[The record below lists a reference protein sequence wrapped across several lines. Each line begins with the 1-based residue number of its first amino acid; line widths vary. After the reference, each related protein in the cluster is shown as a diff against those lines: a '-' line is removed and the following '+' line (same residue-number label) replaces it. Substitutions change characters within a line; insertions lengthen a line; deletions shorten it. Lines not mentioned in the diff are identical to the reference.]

1 MLKMGLVNSSTF
13 TIPNPNDIKNLGLRE
28 GIYEGRNG
36 DRYSSIL
43 FMVRSEGLYI
53 CVYIYI
59 ADYVF

>member
-59 ADYVF
+59 YI